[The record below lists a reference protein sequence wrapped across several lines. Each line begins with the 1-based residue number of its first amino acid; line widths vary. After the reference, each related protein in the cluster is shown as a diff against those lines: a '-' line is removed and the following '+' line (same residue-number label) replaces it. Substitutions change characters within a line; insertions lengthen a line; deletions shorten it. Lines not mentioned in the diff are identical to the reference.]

1 MQTSWCRHLRYA
13 NEQSTHHFWLCARH
27 YCVYTEEVS
36 ANNMS
41 DEFASTSLRHYKL
54 SRAYQL
60 LDANHICN
68 VLFNE
73 LKQSYNIYAVKAS
86 CIPSQS
92 GDEAK
97 IKHLHV
103 ILDKQT
109 GEPYGGFC
117 TCTVGLVYYWK
128 KQLCLENIKISI

>member
-1 MQTSWCRHLRYA
+1 MQMSKVPIISGYVPDIDV
-13 NEQSTHHFWLCARH
+13 STLQK
-27 YCVYTEEVS
+27 YLL
-36 ANNMS
+36 NNMS

-54 SRAYQL
+54 SRAYQP

-68 VLFNE
+68 VSFNE
-73 LKQSYNIYAVKAS
+73 LKQSYNICAVKAS

-128 KQLCLENIKISI
+128 KQLCLEKFKISI